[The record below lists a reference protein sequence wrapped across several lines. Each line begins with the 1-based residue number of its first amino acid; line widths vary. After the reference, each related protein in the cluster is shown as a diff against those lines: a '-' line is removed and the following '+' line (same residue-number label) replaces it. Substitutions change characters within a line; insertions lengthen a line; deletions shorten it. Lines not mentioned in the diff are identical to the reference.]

1 MMSFVGIF
9 AVIILI
15 NAVYI
20 GGVFLTAKN
29 AGKDKKK
36 K

>member
-1 MMSFVGIF
+1 MGSFIAIF

-20 GGVFLTAKN
+20 GGVFLTANN
-29 AGKDKKK
+29 AGKNNKK
-36 K
+36 